1 MHVRKAELHE
11 LDAIYTM
18 GFDVWGDGLTL
29 DDYLAGCR
37 NSEKYLSGT
46 WYVLVEKDRVVSS
59 LIVYRDM
66 FGLAKDVSVLALWL
80 HLKNYDTK
88 VMRLS

>member
-1 MHVRKAELHE
+1 M
-11 LDAIYTM
+11 
-18 GFDVWGDGLTL
+18 TL
-29 DDYLAGCR
+29 DGYLTGCR

-66 FGLAKDVSVLALWL
+66 FVLLRDVSVLALWL
-80 HLKNYDTK
+80 PLKNYDTK
-88 VMRLS
+88 AMRLN